1 MQAKFRPAN
10 GPWYTGFLQRLHKT
24 LLFNRYLEIGCR
36 KGRSFAPVR
45 SKTIA
50 VDPFFRT
57 KLNIIGEKPAL
68 HLFQATSD
76 DFFASDFLRRDGIRL
91 GLSFLDGMH
100 LYEFLLRDVMNTEAA
115 SDPNGVICCMTAYRS
130 DLT

>member
-1 MQAKFRPAN
+1 M
-10 GPWYTGFLQRLHKT
+10 
-24 LLFNRYLEIGCR
+24 
-36 KGRSFAPVR
+36 
-45 SKTIA
+45 
-50 VDPFFRT
+50 
-57 KLNIIGEKPAL
+57 GEKPAL